1 MPIGYVYLLAETHDG
16 IQRTGI
22 YKIGKTTQTSAA
34 QRKRQY
40 QAGNA
45 RPLVVVFEKVMSDCQ
60 MIETALQRYWKE
72 QGKHYYFEGGG
83 DEWFRLDLDD
93 VETIINFMDESAY
106 REPAYSEPE
115 YHKSIDDSNYSD
127 NSGFPVA
134 IVLIASVLLLA
145 LAAIFGQNAPEPT
158 TRTNEPSFNN
168 TTIGN
173 PYRVRCIRGYP
184 DVNLRASPSLN
195 APIKDVLQCDIT
207 TVIVTGE
214 PIETDDY
221 WYPVRTSKGMT
232 GYIAKVAID
241 P

>member
-1 MPIGYVYLLAETHDG
+1 MTMGYVYLLAETDDG
-16 IQRTGI
+16 IQHTGL

-45 RPLVVVFEKVMSDCQ
+45 RPLVVVHEEVVSDCHK
-60 MIETALQRYWKE
+60 IEATLKHYWIE

-83 DEWFRLDLDD
+83 IEWFRFDLDD
-93 VETIINFMDESAY
+93 VETTINFMNEFAY
-106 REPAYSEPE
+106 REPAYSEPVC
-115 YHKSIDDSNYSD
+115 HKPIDESNYSD
-127 NSGFPVA
+127 DSEFPVA
-134 IVLIASVLLLA
+134 IVLIASVFLFV
-145 LAAIFGQNAPEPT
+145 LAAGFSQYSPKQT
-158 TRTNEPSFNN
+158 TRTNESNFNN

-173 PYRVRCIRGYP
+173 PYQVRCIRGYP

-195 APIKDVLQCDIT
+195 APIKDVLQCDT
-207 TVIVTGE
+207 ATVIVTGE
-214 PIETDDY
+214 PIATDDY